1 MTAAWVVVL
10 ARLMMVVVRLA
21 IGPRLSQ
28 SLLLLLLLL
37 VVVLMMSATCPRRH
51 ALLLLPDALLAP
63 V

>member
-21 IGPRLSQ
+21 IGPRLSH
-28 SLLLLLLLL
+28 SLLLLLLL
-37 VVVLMMSATCPRRH
+37 VVLMMSATCPRRH
-51 ALLLLPDALLAP
+51 ALLLLLLAP